1 MKVISMGR
9 FTIIIN
15 NKIDKATPKDNELDP
30 FFSIIRTP
38 KVCIEL
44 AEWFH
49 ALSVN
54 NYYRMENP
62 ILIHIKQNEKIDSS
76 WA

>member
-44 AEWFH
+44 AQWFH

-54 NYYRMENP
+54 NYY
-62 ILIHIKQNEKIDSS
+62 
-76 WA
+76 